1 MVNVSTVDAVDCST
15 LGQTPAVS
23 VEVDAVIDPD
33 ELMAELKEE
42 QERVEALIQ
51 RSIEQKKDIREMDE
65 ELTRLKEDI
74 AEAEADAIQ
83 SEQVET

>member
-74 AEAEADAIQ
+74 AEAEAEAIQ
-83 SEQVET
+83 SEQSA